1 MFQPALGYHQLVS
14 YNHNHDI
21 KYNADFHLLQGVFFT
36 CSNTTPTITI
46 FVPLLFDK
54 ALSMLKHIMEIVK
67 GNTELSKLI
76 KPPVL
81 GLLNVWDHFSVH
93 YWLNLVREDD

>member
-1 MFQPALGYHQLVS
+1 MIQPALGYHQLVS

-21 KYNADFHLLQGVFFT
+21 KADADFHLLRGFS

-54 ALSMLKHIMEIVK
+54 AVSMLKHIMEIVK
-67 GNTELSKLI
+67 GNTEFINADQNPL
-76 KPPVL
+76 L
-81 GLLNVWDHFSVH
+81 GVFH
-93 YWLNLVREDD
+93 